1 MPVVMLATYGALM
14 LARKASDAK
23 AKKAADRAANQG
35 LPTVPET
42 DPGRVNSELTDFD
55 QHDQ

>member
-1 MPVVMLATYGALM
+1 MVMLATYGALM

-23 AKKAADRAANQG
+23 AKKAANRAANQG

-42 DPGRVNSELTDFD
+42 DPGQVNPRLTDFEQND
-55 QHDQ
+55 E